1 MEQRNTVAGTMGSGS
16 FFQNTSEEEQLSLL
30 ELVDH
35 IVNQGLV
42 ISGQITIS
50 VANVDLIFVGLNV
63 LLGSVDKIDKVLTKR
78 PPE

>member
-1 MEQRNTVAGTMGSGS
+1 MEQGNNAAGAKGSGS
-16 FFQNTSEEEQLSLL
+16 FFQDANEEEQLSLL

-35 IVNQGLV
+35 VVNQGLV

-63 LLGSVDKIDKVLTKR
+63 LLGSVDKIDKMLAKN

>member
-1 MEQRNTVAGTMGSGS
+1 MEQRKNGAGAIGSGS
-16 FFQNTSEEEQLSLL
+16 FFQNASEEEQLSLL

-35 IVNQGLV
+35 VVNQGLV

-63 LLGSVDKIDKVLTKR
+63 LLGSVDKIDKVLAKN